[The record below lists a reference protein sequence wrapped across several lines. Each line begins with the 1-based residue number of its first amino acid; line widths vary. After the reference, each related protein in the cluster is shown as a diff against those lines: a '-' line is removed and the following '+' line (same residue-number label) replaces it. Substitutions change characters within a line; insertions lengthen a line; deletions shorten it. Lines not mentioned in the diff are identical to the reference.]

1 MKRTFIILC
10 ALLAMQSAQALIVSV
25 KGEGEVPEEGLD
37 LLITEAEEDVLTGQA
52 VMALE
57 GDLLTDAAQITVRI
71 TRSAND
77 LQDEFCCGN
86 NCTAGNGQTDEVK
99 TFGIDGLAHWY
110 THYTPV
116 EGSDVTI
123 TYLFD
128 DGEESLEL
136 RVHYQYGT
144 DAVEQV
150 NHDAPHNAKRLHDG
164 QVLIEHNGLFYT
176 VTGKMFPG
184 R

>member
-1 MKRTFIILC
+1 MKRIVLILC
-10 ALLAMQSAQALIVSV
+10 AVLAIQSARALIVSV

-37 LLITEAEEDVLTGQA
+37 LLVTEAEEDVLTGQA
-52 VMALE
+52 VMSLE
-57 GDLLTDAAQITVRI
+57 GDLLTDATQVTVRI
-71 TRSAND
+71 TRSASG
-77 LQDEFCCGN
+77 LTDEFCCGN

-99 TFGIDGLAHWY
+99 TFSIDGLAHWY

-128 DGEESLEL
+128 DGEASLEL
-136 RVHYQYGT
+136 RVHYIYSA

-150 NHDAPHNAKRLHDG
+150 GTDAKRNNKHLHNG

-176 VTGKMFPG
+176 VTGTIKD
-184 R
+184 

>member
-10 ALLAMQSAQALIVSV
+10 ALLAIQSANALIVSV
-25 KGEGEVPEEGLD
+25 KGEGEVPEEGLN
-37 LLITEAEEDVLTGQA
+37 LLITEAEEDILTGEF

-57 GDLLTDAAQITVRI
+57 GDLLTSASQITMHI

-77 LQDEFCCGN
+77 LKDEFCCGN
-86 NCTAGNGQTDEVK
+86 NCTAGNGLTEETK
-99 TFGIDGLAHWY
+99 TFDVDNMAHWY
-110 THYTPV
+110 THYTPL

-123 TYLFD
+123 NYVFD

-144 DAVEQV
+144 NAVEQV
-150 NHDAPHNAKRLHDG
+150 NTDAKRSTKHLLDG
-164 QVLIEHNGLFYT
+164 QVLIEHNGQSYT
-176 VTGKMFPG
+176 LTGTINN
-184 R
+184 